1 MSRLVILVSKVK
13 RKRAVAK
20 ASLNR
25 ANQLAGIDAKRD
37 DLPLA
42 RLKVGNTHW
51 RTEPVFVEKSSDE
64 LRVGVKG

>member
-1 MSRLVILVSKVK
+1 MSRLVILCSKVK
-13 RKRAVAK
+13 SIDGAAAK

-42 RLKVGNTHW
+42 RLKVG
-51 RTEPVFVEKSSDE
+51 
-64 LRVGVKG
+64 

>member
-1 MSRLVILVSKVK
+1 MSWLVILSGEVK

-25 ANQLAGIDAKRD
+25 AMESLGIDAKRD

-42 RLKVGNTHW
+42 RLKVGYNPLEG
-51 RTEPVFVEKSSDE
+51 RT
-64 LRVGVKG
+64 GVC